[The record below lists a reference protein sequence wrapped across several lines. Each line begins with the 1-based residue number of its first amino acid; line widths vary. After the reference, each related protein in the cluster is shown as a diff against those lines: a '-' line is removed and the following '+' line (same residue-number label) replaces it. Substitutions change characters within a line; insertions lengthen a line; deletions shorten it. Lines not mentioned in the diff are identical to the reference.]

1 MAFEEWNIPADYAE
15 LVKNG
20 NASYSIIGVVTQ
32 DNIDAMGLFL
42 REVAISSDL
51 VEVDDGTQVFLR
63 HPDTTKLIQIDSGGL
78 GDFDRNGYDVTIVD
92 RASVQ
97 TQAAGGSDG

>member
-20 NASYSIIGVVTQ
+20 DASYSIIGVVTR
-32 DNIDAMGLFL
+32 DNIEAMSLFL
-42 REVAISSDL
+42 EALVISSDL
-51 VEVDDGTQVFLR
+51 MEVDDGTQVFLC

-97 TQAAGGSDG
+97 TQAVGGGNG